1 MLPLGFSPTPF
12 SYSSAVAA
20 EEHVFIG
27 FHLKNIK
34 DLPEMEKVF
43 FDYFEADACPARMTS
58 TTEFIDSD
66 CLFMMDGAAY
76 HPSSH

>member
-1 MLPLGFSPTPF
+1 
-12 SYSSAVAA
+12 
-20 EEHVFIG
+20 
-27 FHLKNIK
+27 
-34 DLPEMEKVF
+34 MEKVF